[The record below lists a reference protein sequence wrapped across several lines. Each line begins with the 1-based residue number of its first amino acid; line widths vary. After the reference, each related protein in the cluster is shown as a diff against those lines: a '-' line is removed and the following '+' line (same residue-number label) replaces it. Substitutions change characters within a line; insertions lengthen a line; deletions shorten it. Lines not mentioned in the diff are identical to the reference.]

1 VSPVNPFLPLL
12 LATGAPAAQAAAMKE
27 IKTAFFALALA
38 LPLAA
43 YSTDMTQEA
52 FARLGYARQAVAQDP
67 PRNALLNSPLASHPM
82 FNQVFA
88 SLDEKKLNEAAAQLM
103 AEQFTSRELKALVDF
118 QSSPEGKSIHQKM
131 PGYQQM
137 LGATMQGYLSV
148 AFQQMMAKQGNQG
161 ASNIPVNANLASSTL
176 PPMQVPAPSATPQ
189 STPLNTPS
197 GLPSGGGTPLKH

>member
-1 VSPVNPFLPLL
+1 L
-12 LATGAPAAQAAAMKE
+12 LATGAPAAQAAVMK
-27 IKTAFFALALA
+27 KTNELLLAAFFAL
-38 LPLAA
+38 PLVVHA
-43 YSTDMTQEA
+43 TDMTQEA
-52 FARLGYARQAVAQDP
+52 FTRLGYARQAVAQDP

-118 QSSPEGKSIHQKM
+118 QNSPEGKSIHQKM

-161 ASNIPVNANLASSTL
+161 ASSIPVNATLGGGMANGSL
-176 PPMQVPAPSATPQ
+176 PPMQVPAPAAVPQ
-189 STPLNTPS
+189 STPLNAPS
-197 GLPSGGGTPLKH
+197 ALPSGGGTPLKH